1 VNGTQERLGRAVTVL
16 RAERRMQR
24 KALAER
30 SGVPYSFLTSIES
43 GSRGMSQAT
52 VAARSA
58 PPLGERGAACVA
70 GQLGIRSAEAPCA
83 CGRPS

>member
-1 VNGTQERLGRAVTVL
+1 MNGTQERLGRAVTVL

-52 VAARSA
+52 VAA
-58 PPLGERGAACVA
+58 
-70 GQLGIRSAEAPCA
+70 IAEAF
-83 CGRPS
+83 GIMPSDLVRKAEGLPAL